1 MLSLFVI
8 LFIAVIYVRVYFF
21 FFFSSR
27 RRHTR
32 LQGDWSSDVC
42 SSDLTSTDS
51 MGDAVA
57 VLMLACL
64 LGWPNKNCGVTVGG
78 RSYMPL
84 TETPLGASTWGFP
97 AVPGCHWQW
106 PVSPLKSRAR
116 FPRPLSPP
124 IHAPTQDKRDRP
136 PWPAS
141 KTPIEPPAPPCVP
154 CLP

>member
-1 MLSLFVI
+1 MRALAAKS
-8 LFIAVIYVRVYFF
+8 AGGGKTR
-21 FFFSSR
+21 FS
-27 RRHTR
+27 
-32 LQGDWSSDVC
+32 
-42 SSDLTSTDS
+42 TSTDS

-124 IHAPTQDKRDRP
+124 IHARSEEHTSELQSHSDLVCRLLLEK
-136 PWPAS
+136 
-141 KTPIEPPAPPCVP
+141 
-154 CLP
+154 